1 MDIILLDL
9 FTAPTDETEDDTTN
23 AIANLLRVHTM
34 NHYYSG
40 LENVIEVMLTYPNV
54 NYRYLMEPTGPYPHA
69 LRLLDFRNETTWPM
83 QQNGRDDSQTALDYG
98 PGFGFDT
105 LNIFIEEHK
114 YLLDDFSGDVR
125 QLSIFLAEKYNSV
138 RN

>member
-1 MDIILLDL
+1 
-9 FTAPTDETEDDTTN
+9 
-23 AIANLLRVHTM
+23 M

-54 NYRYLMEPTGPYPHA
+54 NYRYMMEPTGPYPAA

-114 YLLDDFSGDVR
+114 YLLNDFSGDVR
-125 QLSIFLAEKYNSV
+125 QLSIFLAEKYMSV